1 MGERVL
7 SVIDKTEPCSY
18 SEAMIFSQSM
28 AIDDKYNNIYV
39 SNTNPPPPPRGR
51 VLDDKDNMYVSKTAR
66 CTSLIVISQL
76 AALVEQSLL
85 HLWLGSQD

>member
-39 SNTNPPPPPRGR
+39 SNTNPPP
-51 VLDDKDNMYVSKTAR
+51 
-66 CTSLIVISQL
+66 
-76 AALVEQSLL
+76 LL
-85 HLWLGSQD
+85 EEGCLMIRTICMSAKLQGAQV